1 MTFRH
6 RIRYYLMIYVPLLFA
21 GMGVSLYHL
30 FSGGVAGHELTVTY
44 YVFFSMMAYVAVG
57 SMGIAVAIFEVAN
70 FLLKI
75 GWRKD

>member
-30 FSGGVAGHELTVTY
+30 FSSGVGGRESLVTY

-57 SMGIAVAIFEVAN
+57 SMGIAVAIFEMAN
-70 FLLKI
+70 FLLKV
-75 GWRKD
+75 GWRER